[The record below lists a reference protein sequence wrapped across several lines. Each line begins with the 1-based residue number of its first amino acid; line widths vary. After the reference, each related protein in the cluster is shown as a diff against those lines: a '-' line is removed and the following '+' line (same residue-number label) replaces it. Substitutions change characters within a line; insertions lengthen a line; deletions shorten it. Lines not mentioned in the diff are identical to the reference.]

1 MCPPPTIS
9 SVPNATFGYEDK
21 VFGREVFGRQEA
33 HRSGQGWQGCKLPP
47 RAASSSF
54 WLFMLLPIRL
64 FAFHA
69 SDTNGLMVAKPVTC
83 LPNWLLHYGSPNK
96 SSIANQIW
104 IGSQQILWNICFHF
118 FLFNFSDLWVRVSVC
133 KSEVLNFDH
142 VPTFPINVCP
152 SPNADSDLPM
162 PLSSDNRTI
171 EYKENYLY

>member
-1 MCPPPTIS
+1 MVVHHWSYDGMVMYHRRSLDCRLKVKLDRLIKKNRRLALISTKSWIIINLAPVCPPPTIS

-96 SSIANQIW
+96 WLKLPLQIK
-104 IGSQQILWNICFHF
+104 
-118 FLFNFSDLWVRVSVC
+118 SD
-133 KSEVLNFDH
+133 F
-142 VPTFPINVCP
+142 
-152 SPNADSDLPM
+152 
-162 PLSSDNRTI
+162 
-171 EYKENYLY
+171 